1 MLPSWRHG
9 PKCWSGKRGC
19 RPSSGSTGEWHANGR
34 SHRLQADY
42 VIVGAG
48 SAGCVLANR
57 LTEDATTRVV
67 LIEAGGRDWNPLI
80 HIPAGYMK
88 LLDHPTLT
96 WGFKAEADPG
106 TNGRV
111 INYPRGRVLGGSSSI
126 NGMIYVRGQP
136 EDFDHWGQLGN
147 RGWSWDDV
155 LPYFRKAEN
164 WEGEEDAVHGK
175 GGPLFTSHGRDRPLL
190 CREAVEAGR
199 QLGLEY
205 REDVNDLPAGAS
217 DGIGWVQQTRCGRLR
232 ASAARSYLRPVL
244 KRPNLQVITGA
255 LVHRVLFDGTRA
267 VGVVYSRDGGMER
280 VDAAGE
286 VILAAG
292 AIGSP
297 HILQLSGVGDVEH
310 LGRAGIAVHHELRGV
325 GRNMQ
330 DHYLARVACT
340 VHGAPSLNQQSRGL
354 GLAGQVLRYL
364 ATGNGILTYA
374 ASLVAASVKVLPE
387 SATPDVQAL
396 FVHGSY
402 STGGARSPDAMPG
415 MTCGMWQM
423 RPLSRG
429 YVEARSPRPREQPN
443 INPRY
448 FSDETDCR
456 VAVAG
461 LRWIRRLFAAPALA
475 KYVVAET
482 VPGKDVESDDELLH
496 YAKQTGGTVFH
507 ATCTCKMGR
516 DLLAVVDD
524 RLRVQGL
531 ERLRVI
537 DASVMP
543 TVTSTNTNASTI
555 MIAEKGAAMIRE
567 DARVAMPA

>member
-1 MLPSWRHG
+1 M
-9 PKCWSGKRGC
+9 
-19 RPSSGSTGEWHANGR
+19 
-34 SHRLQADY
+34 QADY

-48 SAGCVLANR
+48 SAGCCLANR
-57 LTEDATTRVV
+57 LTEDPANQVV
-67 LIEAGGRDWNPLI
+67 LLEAGGRDWNPLI

-88 LLDHPTLT
+88 LLEHKTLT

-106 TNGRV
+106 TNGRA

-164 WEGEEDAVHGK
+164 WEGGEDAVHGQ
-175 GGPLFTSHGRDRPLL
+175 GGPLFTSHGRDKPLL
-190 CREAVEAGR
+190 CRAAVEAGM
-199 QLGLEY
+199 QLGCEY
-205 REDVNDLPAGAS
+205 REDVNDLAAGAG
-217 DGIGWVQQTRCGRLR
+217 DGIGWVQQTRGGRRR
-232 ASAARSYLRPVL
+232 ASTARSYLRPAL
-244 KRPNLQVITGA
+244 KRPNLRVITGA

-267 VGVVYSRDGGMER
+267 TGVEFSRNGNTER
-280 VDAAGE
+280 VDAAAE

-297 HILQLSGVGDVEH
+297 HILQLSGVGDPEH
-310 LGRAGIAVHHELRGV
+310 LQRVGIEVRHDLRGV

-330 DHYLARVACT
+330 DHYLARVSCT
-340 VHGAPSLNQQSRGL
+340 VQGASSLNQQSRGL
-354 GLAGQVLRYL
+354 GLCGQVLRYV
-364 ATGNGILTYA
+364 ATGTGILTYA

-402 STGGARSPDAMPG
+402 APGTSRVLDTLPG

-429 YVEARSPRPREQPN
+429 YVEARSPHPRDQPI

-456 VAVAG
+456 AAVG
-461 LRWIRRLFAAPALA
+461 GMRWIRRLFAQPALA

-482 VPGKDVESDDELLH
+482 VPGKDVQSDDELLH
-496 YAKQTGGTVFH
+496 YVKQTGGTVFH
-507 ATCTCKMGR
+507 ATCSCKMGR

-524 RLRVQGL
+524 RLRVHGL

-543 TVTSTNTNASTI
+543 AVTSTNTNAPTI
-555 MIAEKGAAMIRE
+555 MIAEKGAAMVRE
-567 DARVAMPA
+567 DARLAMAA

>member
-1 MLPSWRHG
+1 M
-9 PKCWSGKRGC
+9 
-19 RPSSGSTGEWHANGR
+19 
-34 SHRLQADY
+34 QADY

-88 LLDHPTLT
+88 LRDHPTLT

-106 TNGRV
+106 TNGRA

-147 RGWSWDDV
+147 RGWTWDDV
-155 LPYFRKAEN
+155 LPFFRKAEN
-164 WEGEEDAVHGK
+164 WEGKEDAVHGK
-175 GGPLFTSHGRDRPLL
+175 GGPLFTSHGRDKPLL
-190 CREAVEAGR
+190 CRAAVEAGR

-205 REDVNDLPAGAS
+205 REDVNDLPSGAG
-217 DGIGWVQQTRCGRLR
+217 DGVGWLQQTRGPLYPQHSTTTTGGSLTLWRETAARVGLGRRR
-232 ASAARSYLRPVL
+232 ASTARSYLQPAL
-244 KRPNLQVITGA
+244 KRPNLQVVTGA

-267 VGVVYSRDGGMER
+267 VGVEYSRNGATER
-280 VDAAGE
+280 VDVAGE

-297 HILQLSGVGDVEH
+297 HILQLSGVGDPDH
-310 LGRAGIAVHHELRGV
+310 LERAGIAVHHELRGV

-330 DHYLARVACT
+330 DHYQAHISCEIQ
-340 VHGAPSLNQQSRGL
+340 GAPSLNQQSRGL

-396 FVHGSY
+396 FAHGSGSY
-402 STGGARSPDAMPG
+402 AAGGSRVLDTMPG
-415 MTCGMWQM
+415 MSCGMWQM

-429 YVEARSPRPREQPN
+429 YVEARSPRPEDQPN

-456 VAVAG
+456 AAVGG

-482 VPGKDVESDDELLH
+482 MPGRDVKSDDELLH
-496 YAKQTGGTVFH
+496 YVKQTGGTAFH

-516 DLLAVVDD
+516 DMLAVVDD
-524 RLRVQGL
+524 RLRVHGL

-543 TVTSTNTNASTI
+543 AVTSTNTNAPTI
-555 MIAEKGAAMIRE
+555 MIAEKGAAMVRE
-567 DARVAMPA
+567 DARMAVAA